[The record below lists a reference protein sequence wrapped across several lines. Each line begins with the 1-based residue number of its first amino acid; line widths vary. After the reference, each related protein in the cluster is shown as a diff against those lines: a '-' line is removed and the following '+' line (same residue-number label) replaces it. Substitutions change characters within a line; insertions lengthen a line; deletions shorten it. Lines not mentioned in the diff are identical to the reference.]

1 MYINSAQD
9 EEDEDVFRIFSLA
22 KQADEVLNPKLPK
35 SPHRYLA
42 VDFAT
47 PILSCCLMSMIL
59 MSMSAKSRSQ
69 QHKLSQHITLDKLW
83 PAVRCFSQILGWLY

>member
-42 VDFAT
+42 VDFVLLFNVNV
-47 PILSCCLMSMIL
+47 PNVN
-59 MSMSAKSRSQ
+59 
-69 QHKLSQHITLDKLW
+69 
-83 PAVRCFSQILGWLY
+83 VR

>member
-1 MYINSAQD
+1 MCINSAQD
-9 EEDEDVFRIFSLA
+9 EEDEDIYLEYKA

-47 PILSCCLMSMIL
+47 PILSCCLMSLFL
-59 MSMSAKSRSQ
+59 MSMSARSQ
-69 QHKLSQHITLDKLW
+69 SQ
-83 PAVRCFSQILGWLY
+83 